1 MKFRIRFADQVVGA
15 FLLLAVLFVAA
26 ILVLVGINQRWFAKD
41 YTFRS
46 RFDSAGGL
54 SVGMPVMLKGF
65 EIGKISKIS
74 LNEDNQVDV
83 LFSVQDT
90 YIGKVLPDSVLQLT
104 SSPIGLGVTLNFL
117 PGIAPGPPQ
126 TELSFIPSYDLPE
139 GQELVA
145 AGKVALPKGEDVIG
159 SVIAKV
165 NPILDE
171 VRSTL
176 VQIRRVVGTADLALQ
191 GKSGPVGEMVVDLSA
206 TPDKVNALIDD
217 VNRRVAGIADQVNVV
232 LGRADQ
238 VIGQVD
244 TVAGDLGTITKTTQD
259 TIAAL
264 SRDLGVIAGN
274 LKTTTDGL
282 TDTRGLV
289 TRLLDPKGSVATL
302 LDDKNALYG
311 QIEGSLAQVQEAVT
325 GLTRIVEQVN
335 SFVEFING
343 TKPQISGIL
352 ETGRTTLEKGN
363 DVLEA
368 VKNNPLLKGGV
379 PAAQE
384 QTSTLK
390 SYRDEDF

>member
-1 MKFRIRFADQVVGA
+1 MKFRIRFADQIVGA
-15 FLLLAVLFVAA
+15 FLLLAVLGVAV

-41 YTFRS
+41 YTFQS

-65 EIGKISKIS
+65 EIGKISKVS
-74 LNEDNQVDV
+74 LNDDNQVDV

-90 YIGKVLPDSVLQLT
+90 YIGKVLPDSVLELT

-117 PGIAPGPPQ
+117 PGIAPGPPLD
-126 TELSFIPSYDLPE
+126 EMAFIPSLDLPE

-145 AGKVALPKGEDVIG
+145 AGKVALPKGDDVIG

-176 VQIRRVVGTADLALQ
+176 TQIKRVVATADLALQ
-191 GKSGPVGEMVVDLSA
+191 GKSGPVGEMVVDLAA
-206 TPDKVNALIDD
+206 TPVKVNALIDD
-217 VNRRVAGIADQVNVV
+217 VNRRVAGIADQVNTVLARVDVV
-232 LGRADQ
+232 
-238 VIGQVD
+238 
-244 TVAGDLGTITKTTQD
+244 TGDLGTIATTARG
-259 TIAAL
+259 TIDSL
-264 SRDLGVIAGN
+264 SRDLGVITGN

-302 LDDKNALYG
+302 LDDKNQLYG

-325 GLTRIVEQVN
+325 GLTNIVAQVN
-335 SFVEFING
+335 SFVEFVNG

>member
-15 FLLLAVLFVAA
+15 FLLLAVLAVAA

-46 RFDSAGGL
+46 RFESAGGL

-65 EIGKISKIS
+65 EIGKISRIT
-74 LNEDNQVDV
+74 LNDDNQVDV

-126 TELSFIPSYDLPE
+126 AEMSFIPSFDLPE

-145 AGKVALPKGEDVIG
+145 AGKVALPKGDDVIG

-176 VQIRRVVGTADLALQ
+176 VQIRRVVSTADLALQ
-191 GKSGPVGEMVVDLSA
+191 GKSGPVGEMVVDLAA
-206 TPDKVNALIDD
+206 TPVKVNALIDD
-217 VNRRVAGIADQVNVV
+217 VNRRVAGIADQVDVV

-244 TVAGDLGTITKTTQD
+244 TVASDLGTITKTTQD
-259 TIAAL
+259 TIVAL
-264 SRDLGVIAGN
+264 SRDLGEITGN

-302 LDDKNALYG
+302 LDDKNKLYG
-311 QIEGSLAQVQEAVT
+311 EIEGSLAQVQEAVT

-335 SFVEFING
+335 SFVEFVNG
-343 TKPQISGIL
+343 TKPQISGLL

>member
-15 FLLLAVLFVAA
+15 FLLLAALGVAA

-65 EIGKISKIS
+65 EIGQISRIS
-74 LNEDNQVDV
+74 LNDDNQVDV

-90 YIGKVLPDSVLQLT
+90 YIDRVLPDSVLELT
-104 SSPIGLGVTLNFL
+104 SSPIGLGVTLNFH
-117 PGIAPGPPQ
+117 PGAAAGPPL
-126 TELSFIPSYDLPE
+126 TEMAFIPSLDLPE
-139 GQELVA
+139 GRALVDD
-145 AGKVALPKGEDVIG
+145 GRVVLPKGDDVIG
-159 SVIAKV
+159 SVIGKV

-171 VRSTL
+171 VRSALT
-176 VQIRRVVGTADLALQ
+176 QIRRVVQTVDLALQ
-191 GKSGPVGEMVVDLSA
+191 GKSGPVGGMVVDLAA

-217 VNRRVAGIADQVNVV
+217 VNARVAQIADQVGTVM
-232 LGRADQ
+232 GR
-238 VIGQVD
+238 VD
-244 TVAGDLGTITKTTQD
+244 TVVTDLGGIAGTTQATLD
-259 TIAAL
+259 SL
-264 SRDLGVIAGN
+264 SRDLGAITGN

-302 LDDKNALYG
+302 LDDKNQLYG

-325 GLTRIVEQVN
+325 GLTKIVEQVN
-335 SFVEFING
+335 AFVAFMNG
-343 TKPQISGIL
+343 TQPQISGIL

-368 VKNNPLLKGGV
+368 VRNNPLLKGGV
-379 PAAQE
+379 PESKE
-384 QTSTLK
+384 QTTTLK